1 MPYAILGVVMPS
13 AKKTAAKKV
22 HIMDTTFRDA
32 HQSLLATRMRTEDLL
47 PIAEMMDQIGFWSV
61 EVWGGATFDTCLRFL
76 REDPWERLRA
86 LKKAFKK
93 TPLQMLLRGQNVVGY
108 RHYADDVVERFV
120 EKAVENGMDIF
131 RIFDALNDFRNIK
144 SSVKAVIKYGGKVEA
159 AFCYTLGPIYSNDL
173 FVDMARKLEDMGA
186 DTICIKDMAGL
197 LAPIDAF
204 DLVQKLKK
212 AVSAPIHLHTH
223 DTSAMAVATTLKAIE
238 AGVDIV
244 DCAVSSMAGGTS
256 QPPLETIVHVLS
268 GTPHDTGLDLKLIG
282 RVTEHFKNVR
292 KKYNAFESEYTGIDP
307 NAIIYQVPGGMLSNL
322 ATQLKEQNA
331 LHRME
336 DVLAEVPRV
345 REDFGYPPLVTP
357 SSQIVGTQATLNI
370 VTGERYKVV
379 TSEVK
384 NYLKGLYGKPPAP
397 VNEEIRKKILG
408 DEPVVETRP
417 ADTLEPELEKARED
431 INDMAKSEEDVLSY
445 ALFPKIFREFAE
457 LREKGFPP
465 EEPKKPSGPV
475 QSAEAGPVLAPSEFI
490 INVHGESYHIKVG
503 GKGHKSDGK
512 RPYFI
517 WVDNQLVEV
526 IVEPL
531 VEVVPS
537 EEGKI
542 SPSVGG
548 QSRRP
553 KAKEPGDVTAPMP
566 GTVIKVKVNV
576 GDQVKAG
583 DTVLIIEAMKM
594 ENEVHTPITGTV
606 QEIFV
611 KEGDS
616 VNPDEALVV
625 IK

>member
-1 MPYAILGVVMPS
+1 MPVS
-13 AKKTAAKKV
+13 KKSTEKKV
-22 HIMDTTFRDA
+22 LIMDTTFRDA

-47 PIAEMMDQIGFWSV
+47 PIADVMDEIGFWSV

-86 LKKAFKK
+86 FKKVFKK

-108 RHYADDVVERFV
+108 RHYADDVVEKFV

-144 SSVKAVIKYGGKVEA
+144 SSVKAVIKYGGRVEA

-173 FVDMARKLEDMGA
+173 FVDMARRLEDMGA

-197 LAPIDAF
+197 LAPRDAY
-204 DLVQKLKK
+204 DLVTKLKK
-212 AVSAPIHLHTH
+212 TVSLPIHLHTH

-244 DCAVSSMAGGTS
+244 DCAVSSMAGGSS
-256 QPPLETIVHVLS
+256 QPPLETIVHILRNS
-268 GTPHDTGLDLKLIG
+268 PRDTGLDLKLIG
-282 RVTEHFKNVR
+282 RVAEYFKNVR
-292 KKYNAFESEYTGIDP
+292 KKYSAFESEYTGIDP

-336 DVLAEVPRV
+336 EVLAEVPKV
-345 REDFGYPPLVTP
+345 REDFGFPPLVTP

-370 VTGERYKVV
+370 ITGERYKVV

-408 DEPVVETRP
+408 DEPIIEVRP
-417 ADTLEPELEKARED
+417 ADIIEPEIEKARAEIGD
-431 INDMAKSEEDVLSY
+431 KAKSEEDVISY

-457 LREKGFPP
+457 LREKGFPA
-465 EEPKKPSGPV
+465 EEPKKPSVQPAATESGPL
-475 QSAEAGPVLAPSEFI
+475 LAPSEFM

-542 SPSVGG
+542 SPNVGG

-553 KAKEPGDVTAPMP
+553 KAKEQGDVTAPMP
-566 GTVIKVKVNV
+566 GTVVRLKVKP

-583 DTVLIIEAMKM
+583 DTILIIEAMKM
-594 ENEVHTPITGTV
+594 ENEVHTPVSGSV
-606 QEIFV
+606 QEIYV

-625 IK
+625 IR

>member
-1 MPYAILGVVMPS
+1 MIDT
-13 AKKTAAKKV
+13 KKTNNQKIRV
-22 HIMDTTFRDA
+22 MDTTLRDA
-32 HQSLLATRMRTEDLL
+32 HQSLLATRMKIEDLL
-47 PIAEMMDQIGFWSV
+47 PAAEIMDQIGFWSV

-76 REDPWERLRA
+76 REDPWERLRQF
-86 LKKAFKK
+86 KKAFKN

-120 EKAVENGMDIF
+120 EKAIENGMDVF

-159 AFCYTLGPIYSNDL
+159 AFCYTLGPIYTNDV

-197 LAPIDAF
+197 LSPFDAF
-204 DLVQKLKK
+204 DLVKKLKK
-212 AVSAPIHLHTH
+212 AVTAPIHLHTH

-256 QPPLETIVHVLS
+256 QPPLETIVHILR

-282 RVTEHFKNVR
+282 NVTEHFKNVR
-292 KKYNAFESEYTGIDP
+292 KKYHAFESEYTGIDP
-307 NAIIYQVPGGMLSNL
+307 NAIIYQVPGGMISNL

-331 LHRME
+331 LHRID
-336 DVLAEVPRV
+336 DVMSEVPRV
-345 REDFGYPPLVTP
+345 REEFGFPPLVTP

-370 VTGERYKVV
+370 LTGERYKVV

-384 NYLKGLYGKPPAP
+384 NYLKGLYGRPPAP
-397 VNEEIRKKILG
+397 VNNIIREKILG
-408 DEPVVETRP
+408 DEPVIEVRP
-417 ADTLEPELEKARED
+417 ADTLEPEMEKARKEIGD
-431 INDMAKSEEDVLSY
+431 RAKSEEDVISY
-445 ALFPKIFREFAE
+445 ALFPKIFIEFAE

-465 EEPKKPSGPV
+465 EETKKPAAEAH
-475 QSAEAGPVLAPSEFI
+475 SAEAGPVLAPSEFMV
-490 INVHGESYHIKVG
+490 NVHGESYHIKVG
-503 GKGHKSDGK
+503 GKGHKSEGK
-512 RPYFI
+512 RPYFL

-542 SPSVGG
+542 SSSLGG

-553 KAKEPGDVTAPMP
+553 KAKEQGDVTAPMP
-566 GTVIKVKVNV
+566 GTVIKIKVKP
-576 GDQVKAG
+576 GDKVKAG
-583 DTVLIIEAMKM
+583 DTILVIEAMKM
-594 ENEVHTPITGTV
+594 ENEVHTPITGEV
-606 QEIFV
+606 KDIYV

-616 VNPDEALVV
+616 VNPDEALIVV
-625 IK
+625 R